1 MINKKSSFIL
11 RKKRHIRL
19 RKKVIGTK
27 ERPRLSV
34 FYSNRYFYVQII
46 DDQNKVTL
54 CSAHSKEIKANVVN
68 IKVATDIGRVIA
80 KKALQKG
87 IIHIVFDR
95 GGYLFHGRIK
105 ALADI
110 VRKEGLKF

>member
-1 MINKKSSFIL
+1 MIKKKSSFVL

-27 ERPRLSV
+27 IKPRLSV

-54 CSAHSKEIKANVVN
+54 CSAHSKEINSNVVN
-68 IKVATDIGRVIA
+68 IKVASDIGKIIA
-80 KKALQKG
+80 QKALKKG
-87 IIHIVFDR
+87 IKSIVFDR

-105 ALADI
+105 ALADVI
-110 VRKEGLKF
+110 RKEGLEF

>member
-1 MINKKSSFIL
+1 MINKKSSFVL

-27 ERPRLSV
+27 EKPRLSV

-46 DDQNKVTL
+46 DDQNQVTL
-54 CSAHSKEIKANVVN
+54 CSAHSKEINANIVN
-68 IKVATDIGRVIA
+68 IKVATDIGKIIA

-87 IIHIVFDR
+87 ITNIVFDR

-105 ALADI
+105 ALADV